1 MISDLR
7 IQHRDSVIPS
17 LSEGIQKQSGS
28 RIGVRD
34 DKNGIQKYNIRL
46 NNKIN
51 FNKILNENR

>member
-7 IQHRDSVIPS
+7 IQHHDSVIPAKA
-17 LSEGIQKQSGS
+17 GIQKQSGS

-34 DKNGIQKYNIRL
+34 DKIGIQKYNIRL

-51 FNKILNENR
+51 FNKIIK